1 MSSDELKPNT
11 YAAIDLGSNSF
22 HMLMAKPEGDSI
34 RVIDSLRL
42 PVRLGSGLDKHKKIK
57 PATESRALQAIGQ
70 FAQRLKGVPRQ
81 NVRVVG
87 TNTLRRARNADRF
100 INEAFNLLN
109 KRIEIISGREEARV
123 IYEAV
128 ARGLPAPERQRLV
141 IDIGGGSTELII
153 GKNYAPSIMESMNM
167 GCVSYTNQ
175 FLTDDNIST
184 ETVKRST
191 VEAQLELQP
200 LIKSYRE
207 SGWDEVVGCSGTI
220 KAVSNALHEFE
231 LSDGQITR
239 SGLKKLKKMMITAGS
254 LQKLGIKS
262 ISKDRT
268 QVFSAG
274 AMILYAIMNALEI
287 KSMEASQVAL
297 REGLIFELIGKSA
310 HIDIQSQTIKN
321 LAQRYHVDP
330 AQAER
335 VEALALHLFDL
346 AKTEWKFDEPDDRN
360 TLIRA
365 AQIHEIGLS
374 VAHSQYHKHGAYLLE
389 HSDLLGFSQAEQTV
403 LSLMVRYHRR
413 KLDVSAFSQ
422 LSSTEQERMLK
433 LLLILRLS
441 VLLQRSRY
449 TQNLD
454 TVHVKIEKNTIVITA
469 SEQWYEAHPLTS
481 ADLTHEAKQIQSAGI
496 ELKLM
501 ELS

>member
-1 MSSDELKPNT
+1 MHSDEVKPDT

-22 HMLMAKPEGDSI
+22 HMLLAKPEGDSI

-42 PVRLGSGLDKHKKIK
+42 PVRLGSGLDKQKNIK
-57 PATESRALQAIGQ
+57 PATESRALQAIAQ

-87 TNTLRRARNADRF
+87 TNTLRRARNAENF

-128 ARGLPAPERQRLV
+128 ARGLPAPERKRLV

-153 GKNYAPSIMESMNM
+153 GKGYTPEIMESMNM
-167 GCVSYTNQ
+167 GCVSHTNLYLQ
-175 FLTDDNIST
+175 DDTISA
-184 ETVKRST
+184 ENVKQCT

-200 LIKSYRE
+200 LLKTYRE
-207 SGWDEVVGCSGTI
+207 NGWEEVVGCSGTI
-220 KAVSNALHEFE
+220 KAVANTLQEIE

-239 SGLKKLKKMMITAGS
+239 TGLKKLKKMMITAGS
-254 LQKLGIKS
+254 LQQLGIKS
-262 ISKDRT
+262 LSKDRI

-274 AMILYAIMNALEI
+274 AMILYAIMNALDI
-287 KSMEASQVAL
+287 DTMEASQVAL

-310 HIDIQSQTIKN
+310 HIDIQSQTINN
-321 LAQRYHVDP
+321 LALRYHVDQ
-330 AQAER
+330 AQSER
-335 VEALALHLFDL
+335 VGELALHLFDL
-346 AKTEWKFDEPDDRN
+346 AKLEWQFDEQEDRN
-360 TLIRA
+360 TLARA
-365 AQIHEIGLS
+365 AQIHELGLS

-389 HSDLLGFSQAEQTV
+389 HSDLLGFNIAEQTV

-413 KLDVSAFSQ
+413 KLDVNAFSQ
-422 LSSTEQERMLK
+422 LPNTEQDRLLK
-433 LLLILRLS
+433 LLLLLRLA

-454 TVHVKIEKNTIVITA
+454 TVHVKIEKNSVLITA
-469 SEQWYEAHPLTS
+469 SNQWFESHPLTT
-481 ADLTHEAKQIQSAGI
+481 ADLNNEAKLIQSTGVDLT
-496 ELKLM
+496 LKKLN
-501 ELS
+501 